1 MSKFSNR
8 QNRIKSDSRLSRAVE
23 RSRPRLA
30 VENLEGRLLMSTYMV
45 TTNADSGAGSLRDA
59 ISLANGH
66 AGADS
71 IQFNLPA
78 GQTSIAVS
86 SALPAITDALT
97 IDATTQPG
105 YAGKPVVEL
114 NGASAG
120 SSSGLLVMSS
130 NVTIKGFA
138 INRFALDGI
147 DFSNASAT
155 ADISNITISN
165 NFVGTDVTGEQS
177 LGNGSVGIN
186 LFVNSAQSISGLL
199 VSNNVIAGSGGAGL
213 YLKNVNNVSFTGNF
227 IGTDASG
234 EESVDGSGVSF
245 GNVGDGVSINGV
257 SMNNV
262 FGGTSAADRNVISN
276 NQGNGIVISTNVD
289 QTNTFEGNF
298 IGTDAAGVAAM
309 GNGADGFFAFTGGS
323 IVTGNVISANNG
335 NGVDLGDNTT
345 VLSNFIGTDASGT
358 ANLGN
363 AFDGVFIVGSN
374 NVIGLPGEGN
384 VIAYNGALGPQ
395 FGSGVDIGSFV
406 GIDNAIRGN
415 SIFGNSFI
423 GIDLGADG
431 VTPNSNN
438 PADHQGANNLQNYPV
453 LASASVASGSA
464 TINGSLSAA
473 ANSIYT
479 IDFFSTDVADPSGHG
494 QARTFLGSMQV
505 TTDGSGQ
512 VSFSTNF
519 SVPSGQFVFSAT
531 ATDSSGNTSEFSA
544 DATAPSVTPGTTT
557 SISLTSSQFS
567 FGVPVTIN
575 LTVTANSGS
584 GTPSGTVELFDGS
597 NEVANLT
604 LVNGSAQFIDTTLSV
619 GSHSFSAIY
628 SGDSTFTSSSSSA
641 SVQVVQD
648 GTTLTLQSGGAV
660 NFGQVV
666 SLSTHLSTANSTPSA
681 PTGFVTF
688 FDGNNAIGTPQALDA
703 SGNAALSIV
712 LAPGSHT
719 ITAHFSGDGN
729 FLASSSASVSQT
741 VNVEPTTATLSGG
754 GVSNFG
760 QPVAFSVAIAFA
772 DSEATMPTGFVSFID
787 GSTTLATVALDATG
801 HASALLTP
809 GVGSHSITAVYSGD
823 GNFGRS
829 VSNAV
834 AQVVNPEPTTLA
846 LSASGTQTVTFTATL
861 SFPDNES
868 VRPTG
873 TVTFLDGST
882 VLGTGS
888 VDATGRAFF
897 STSTL
902 SAGSHTIT
910 AQYSGDGN
918 YAGSASAQFT
928 EVISRTASSV
938 GISSSSATANFG
950 TAVTFTAT
958 VTPSSATGTVTFAD
972 GSNVLGTAT
981 VTAGKATFTTSTLS
995 LGSHSITATY
1005 SGDAT
1010 FAGSASAALAQVIK
1024 LAAPAATKTTL
1035 AASNNAVVLGQNVTF
1050 TATVASVPGI
1060 VPTGT
1065 VTFRDGSTLLGN
1077 ATVSGGSASFTTP
1090 AFALGANSI
1099 TATYSGD
1106 TNDQG
1111 STSAAVSVFVNAPPS
1126 GSVSSGQTLSQNF
1139 WNKVNGL
1146 SLLLSFNGSI
1156 FSTSLGN
1163 WLASSFPN
1171 LFGAHSQYFNFTG
1184 ASNLAVAIDVELAS
1198 FFAPNAWVDMLS
1210 VALDVYAT
1218 STTLGGATAAAYGF
1232 QTSAGG
1238 LGGATVNVGQSG
1250 SAFGVA
1256 NNSTQTVLDL
1266 LDDANNR
1273 SPNGVLFGGSNQAR
1287 NQADN
1292 VFNSILKAGK

>member
-8 QNRIKSDSRLSRAVE
+8 ENRVRSNSRLSRAVE

-45 TTNADSGAGSLRDA
+45 TTNADGGAGSLRNA
-59 ISLANGH
+59 IMLANGNP
-66 AGADS
+66 GADS

-86 SALPAITDALT
+86 SALPAITDAVT

-105 YAGKPVVEL
+105 YAGKPIVEL

-120 SSSGLLVMSS
+120 AASGLLVMSS

-147 DFSNASAT
+147 DFSNAAAT

-199 VSNNVIAGSGGAGL
+199 VSNNVIAGNGGAGL

-234 EESVDGSGVSF
+234 EESVDGSAVSF
-245 GNVGDGVSINGV
+245 GNAGDGVSINGD

-262 FGGTSAADRNVISN
+262 FGGTLAADRNVISN
-276 NQGNGIVISTNVD
+276 NKGNGIVISTSAD
-289 QTNTFEGNF
+289 ETNTFEGNF
-298 IGTDAAGVAAM
+298 IGTDAAGVVAM
-309 GNGADGFFAFTGGS
+309 GNGNDGFFAFTGGS

-335 NGVDLGDNTT
+335 NGVDLGDDTT

-358 ANLGN
+358 AALGN
-363 AFDGVFIVGSN
+363 AFDGVYIVGSN
-374 NVIGLPGEGN
+374 NVIGLPGQGN
-384 VIAYNGALGPQ
+384 VIAFNGAFGPQ
-395 FGSGVDIGSFV
+395 DGTGVDIGTFV

-415 SIFGNSFI
+415 SIFGNSFL
-423 GIDLGADG
+423 GIDLDADG

-453 LASASVASGSA
+453 LSSASVASGSA
-464 TINGSLSAA
+464 TINGTLSAD
-473 ANSIYT
+473 ANASYT
-479 IDFFSTDVADPSGHG
+479 LDFFSTDVADPSGHG
-494 QARTFLGSMQV
+494 QARTYLGSMQV

-512 VSFSTNF
+512 VSFSSIL
-519 SVPSGQFVFSAT
+519 SVPSGQFVFTAT

-544 DATAPSVTPGTTT
+544 DATAPSVSPGTTT

-575 LTVTANSGS
+575 LTVSANSGS
-584 GTPSGTVELFDGS
+584 GTPSGSVELFDGS
-597 NEVANLT
+597 TELANLT
-604 LVNGSAQFIDTTLSV
+604 LVNGSAQFIDTNLSV
-619 GSHSFSAIY
+619 GAHSFSAVY
-628 SGDSTFTSSSSSA
+628 GGDSSFTGSSSSVSA
-641 SVQVVQD
+641 QVVQD
-648 GTTLTLQSGGAV
+648 GTALALQSGGAV
-660 NFGQVV
+660 NFGQAV
-666 SLSTHLSTANSTPSA
+666 SLSAHLAMSNSAPTA

-688 FDGNNAIGTPQALDA
+688 FDGNNAIGMQPLDA
-703 SGNAALSIV
+703 NDNAALSIV
-712 LAPGSHT
+712 LAPGTHT
-719 ITAHFSGDGN
+719 ITAQFSGDGN
-729 FLASSSASVSQT
+729 FLASTSAAVSQI
-741 VNVEPTTATLSGG
+741 VNVEPTTATLTGG
-754 GVSNFG
+754 GTSNFG
-760 QPVAFSVAIAFA
+760 QPVAFSAAVTFA
-772 DSEATMPTGFVSFID
+772 DSESTMPTGFVSFVD
-787 GSTTLATVALDATG
+787 GSTVLATVALDATG

-809 GVGSHSITAVYSGD
+809 GVGSHSIMAVYSGD
-823 GNFGRS
+823 SSFGRS
-829 VSNAV
+829 TSNAV

-846 LSASGTQTVTFTATL
+846 LTGAGSSTITFTATL

-868 VRPTG
+868 IRPTG

-882 VLGTGS
+882 VLGIAS

-902 SAGSHTIT
+902 SAGSHSIT
-910 AQYSGDGN
+910 AQFSGDGN
-918 YAGSASAQFT
+918 YAASASAPFI
-928 EVISRTASSV
+928 EVINKASSSV
-938 GISSSSATANFG
+938 GISSSSAAANFG

-958 VTPSSATGTVTFAD
+958 VSPSSASGTVTFAD
-972 GSNVLGTAT
+972 GSTVLGTAT
-981 VTAGKATFTTSTLS
+981 ITAGKATFTTSTLAI
-995 LGSHSITATY
+995 GSHSITATY
-1005 SGDAT
+1005 SGDAN
-1010 FAGSASAALAQVIK
+1010 FAGSASTALTQVVK

-1035 AASNNAVVLGQNVTF
+1035 AASSSTDVLGKNVTF
-1050 TATVASVPGI
+1050 TATVTSKPGI
-1060 VPTGT
+1060 TPTGT
-1065 VTFRDGSTLLGN
+1065 VTFRNGSTLLGS
-1077 ATVSGGSASFTTP
+1077 AALSGGSASFTTS
-1090 AFALGANSI
+1090 ALSLGANSI
-1099 TATYSGD
+1099 TATYGGD
-1106 TNDQG
+1106 ANDQG
-1111 STSAAVSVFVNAPPS
+1111 STSAAVSVFVSAPPS
-1126 GSVSSGQTLSQNF
+1126 GAVTSGQTLSSNF

-1146 SLLLSFNGSI
+1146 SLLLSFNGSL
-1156 FSTSLGN
+1156 FSTSLGD

-1171 LFGAHSQYFNFTG
+1171 LFGAHSQYFDFTG

-1198 FFAPNAWVDMLS
+1198 FFAPNAWVDMLN

-1232 QTSAGG
+1232 QTSASG
-1238 LGGATVNVGQSG
+1238 LGGATVNVGASG

-1273 SPNGVLFGGSNQAR
+1273 SPNGVLFGSNPVR
-1287 NQADN
+1287 NQADT
-1292 VFNSILKAGK
+1292 VFNAILKGGK

>member
-1 MSKFSNR
+1 MSEFSIR

-45 TTNADSGAGSLRDA
+45 TTNADGGTGSLRDA
-59 ISLANGH
+59 ITLANGH

-71 IQFNLPA
+71 IQFNLAA

-86 SALPAITDALT
+86 SALPAITDAVT
-97 IDATTQPG
+97 IDATTQLG
-105 YAGKPVVEL
+105 YLKTPVVEL

-120 SSSGLLVMSS
+120 SASGLLVLSS

-138 INRFALDGI
+138 INRFALNGI
-147 DFSNASAT
+147 DFSDAAAS

-199 VSNNVIAGSGGAGL
+199 VSNNVIAGNGGAGL

-234 EESVDGSGVSF
+234 EESVDGLDVSF
-245 GNVGDGVSINGV
+245 GNVGDGVSINGA

-262 FGGTSAADRNVISN
+262 FGGTLAADRNVISN

-289 QTNTFEGNF
+289 QTNTFEGNY

-309 GNGADGFFAFTGGS
+309 GNGNDGFFAFTGGA
-323 IVTGNVISANNG
+323 IVTGNVISANKG

-363 AFDGVFIVGSN
+363 AFDGVYIVGSN
-374 NVIGLPGEGN
+374 NVIGLPGQGN
-384 VIAYNGALGPQ
+384 VIAFNGAFGPQ
-395 FGSGVDIGSFV
+395 DGSGVDIGTFV

-415 SIFGNSFI
+415 SIFGNTFL

-453 LASASVASGSA
+453 LASASVALGSA
-464 TINGSLSAA
+464 TINGILSAD
-473 ANSIYT
+473 ANATYS

-512 VSFSTNF
+512 VSFSSNF

-544 DATAPSVTPGTTT
+544 DASAPSVTPGTTT

-575 LTVTANSGS
+575 LTVSPNSGS
-584 GTPSGTVELFDGS
+584 GTPSGTVELLDGS
-597 NEVANLT
+597 TELATFT
-604 LVNGSAQFIDTTLSV
+604 LVNGSAQFIDTSLTV
-619 GSHSFSAIY
+619 GSHSISAIY
-628 SGDSTFTSSSSSA
+628 SGDSSFTSSSSSA
-641 SVQVVQD
+641 SVQVMQD
-648 GTTLTLQSGGAV
+648 GTALSLQSGGTV
-660 NFGQVV
+660 NFGQSV
-666 SLSTHLSTANSTPSA
+666 SLSALLSTANSTPVGPS
-681 PTGFVTF
+681 GFVTF
-688 FDGNNAIGTPQALDA
+688 FDGNNAIGTQPLDS

-712 LAPGSHT
+712 LAPGTHT
-719 ITAHFSGDGN
+719 IAAHYSGDGN

-741 VNVEPTTATLSGG
+741 VNVEPTTATLTGG
-754 GVSNFG
+754 GTSNFG
-760 QPVAFSVAIAFA
+760 QSVSFSVAIAFA
-772 DSEATMPTGFVSFID
+772 DSESTMPTGFVSFVD

-809 GVGSHSITAVYSGD
+809 GVGNHSITAVYSGD

-829 VSNAV
+829 TSNAV
-834 AQVVNPEPTTLA
+834 TQVVNPEPTTLA
-846 LSASGTQTVTFTATL
+846 LTASGSSTITFSATL
-861 SFPDNES
+861 SFPDNETL
-868 VRPTG
+868 RTTG

-902 SAGSHTIT
+902 SVGSHAIT

-918 YAGSASAQFT
+918 YAASASAPFD
-928 EVISRTASSV
+928 EVINKASSSV

-958 VTPSSATGTVTFAD
+958 VTPSSATGTVTFSD
-972 GSNVLGTAT
+972 GSTVLGTAT
-981 VTAGKATFTTSTLS
+981 IIAGKATFKTSTLS

-1010 FAGSASAALAQVIK
+1010 FAGSASAALAQLIK
-1024 LAAPAATKTTL
+1024 LAAPVATKTTL
-1035 AASNNAVVLGQNVTF
+1035 TASSSTGVLGQNMSF
-1050 TATVASVPGI
+1050 TATVASKPGM
-1060 VPTGT
+1060 VATGT
-1065 VTFRDGSTLLGN
+1065 VTFRDGSTLLGS
-1077 ATVSGGSASFTTP
+1077 AALSGGSASFTTS
-1090 AFALGANSI
+1090 ALVLGANSI
-1099 TATYSGD
+1099 TATYNGD
-1106 TNDQG
+1106 ANDQG
-1111 STSAAVSVFVNAPPS
+1111 STSAAVSVFVSAPPS
-1126 GSVSSGQTLSQNF
+1126 GAVSSGQTLSQNF
-1139 WNKVNGL
+1139 WNRTSGL

-1163 WLASSFPN
+1163 WLAGSFPN

-1198 FFAPNAWVDMLS
+1198 FFAPNAWVDMLN

-1273 SPNGVLFGGSNQAR
+1273 SPNGILFGSNPVR
-1287 NQADN
+1287 NQADT
-1292 VFNSILKAGK
+1292 VFNAILKAGK

>member
-1 MSKFSNR
+1 
-8 QNRIKSDSRLSRAVE
+8 
-23 RSRPRLA
+23 
-30 VENLEGRLLMSTYMV
+30 
-45 TTNADSGAGSLRDA
+45 
-59 ISLANGH
+59 
-66 AGADS
+66 
-71 IQFNLPA
+71 
-78 GQTSIAVS
+78 
-86 SALPAITDALT
+86 
-97 IDATTQPG
+97 
-105 YAGKPVVEL
+105 
-114 NGASAG
+114 
-120 SSSGLLVMSS
+120 
-130 NVTIKGFA
+130 
-138 INRFALDGI
+138 
-147 DFSNASAT
+147 
-155 ADISNITISN
+155 
-165 NFVGTDVTGEQS
+165 
-177 LGNGSVGIN
+177 
-186 LFVNSAQSISGLL
+186 
-199 VSNNVIAGSGGAGL
+199 
-213 YLKNVNNVSFTGNF
+213 
-227 IGTDASG
+227 
-234 EESVDGSGVSF
+234 
-245 GNVGDGVSINGV
+245 
-257 SMNNV
+257 
-262 FGGTSAADRNVISN
+262 
-276 NQGNGIVISTNVD
+276 
-289 QTNTFEGNF
+289 
-298 IGTDAAGVAAM
+298 
-309 GNGADGFFAFTGGS
+309 
-323 IVTGNVISANNG
+323 ISANNG

-374 NVIGLPGEGN
+374 NVIGLPGQGN

-415 SIFGNSFI
+415 SIFGNSFL

-431 VTPNSNN
+431 VKPNSNN

-453 LASASVASGSA
+453 LSSASVASGSA
-464 TINGSLSAA
+464 TINGTLSAS
-473 ANSIYT
+473 ANSTYT

-519 SVPSGQFVFSAT
+519 SVPGGQFVFSAT
-531 ATDSSGNTSEFSA
+531 ATDTSGNTSEFSA

-648 GTTLTLQSGGAV
+648 GTTRSLQSGGAV
-660 NFGQVV
+660 NFGQAV
-666 SLSTHLSTANSTPSA
+666 SLSTHLATANTTEVA
-681 PTGFVTF
+681 ATGFVTF
-688 FDGNNAIGTPQALDA
+688 FDGNNAIGTQPLDS
-703 SGNAALSIV
+703 SGNASFSIV
-712 LAPGSHT
+712 LAPGNHT
-719 ITAHFSGDGN
+719 ITAKYSGDGN
-729 FLASSSASVSQT
+729 FFAATSASVSQT
-741 VNVEPTTATLSGG
+741 VNVEPTTATLTGG

-760 QPVAFSVAIAFA
+760 QPASFTVAIAFA
-772 DSEATMPTGFVSFID
+772 DSESKMPTGFVSFVD

-809 GVGSHSITAVYSGD
+809 GVGSHSIFAVYCGD

-834 AQVVNPEPTTLA
+834 AQVVKPEPTTLA
-846 LSASGTQTVTFTATL
+846 LSAAGSQTVTFTATL

-873 TVTFLDGST
+873 TVTFIDGST

-928 EVISRTASSV
+928 EVISKTASSV

-950 TAVTFTAT
+950 TAITFTAT

-972 GSNVLGTAT
+972 GSTVLGTAT

-995 LGSHSITATY
+995 LGSHSITSTY

-1035 AASNNAVVLGQNVTF
+1035 AASSNAVVLGQNVTF

-1060 VPTGT
+1060 VPPGT

-1111 STSAAVSVFVNAPPS
+1111 STSTAVSVFVTAPPT
-1126 GSVSSGQTLSQNF
+1126 GPVSSGQTLSQNF

-1184 ASNLAVAIDVELAS
+1184 
-1198 FFAPNAWVDMLS
+1198 
-1210 VALDVYAT
+1210 
-1218 STTLGGATAAAYGF
+1218 
-1232 QTSAGG
+1232 
-1238 LGGATVNVGQSG
+1238 
-1250 SAFGVA
+1250 
-1256 NNSTQTVLDL
+1256 
-1266 LDDANNR
+1266 
-1273 SPNGVLFGGSNQAR
+1273 
-1287 NQADN
+1287 
-1292 VFNSILKAGK
+1292 